1 MVQIAPIEGLAHVI
15 GDTSRRLLD
24 VTLPEFFDYTLR
36 KYGHCEAVVFSQ
48 FGIRWTYAELLK
60 KCDDF
65 AAGLLSLGIYKGDR
79 VGIWSPNRAEWII
92 AQIATARIGAILVN
106 INPAY
111 KATELEYCVNKVGLK
126 CLIFATQFK
135 SSGYAQILKELC
147 PDLDGQKPG
156 YLRLGKM
163 KSLRILVQIS
173 NSPISGAFSFA
184 QVLKKGTSGYRSRL
198 DHISSNLQPDDAIN
212 IQFTSGTT
220 GAPKGATLSHKNIIN
235 NAISCAKAMKLT
247 QYDRLCIPVPLYH
260 CFGMVL
266 GTLACCSA
274 GAAMIF
280 PSEGFDAD
288 TTVRTLKDEACT
300 AVHGVPTMFSAM
312 LSSSEFKGRPIKS
325 LRTGIMAGSQCPET
339 LMRRV
344 LYDLGC
350 SEITIGYGMTETSPI
365 SFQSDVNDTVNVRVS
380 TVGRIQPHC
389 EVKIVDD
396 DGNTCAIGETGEFW
410 ARGYLVMKGY
420 WQDEAATKAS
430 IEAGWMKSGDLAT
443 IDAQGYCRIVGRK
456 KDMVIRGGENIYP
469 AELENFLTSQKG
481 ISEAH
486 VFGIPDEKFGE
497 QLVAWIIAEKGAQL
511 DEASIKELC
520 RKSLA
525 YYKVPAIVRFVENVP
540 LTATGKPQKFRMVEM
555 MMAEK
560 GGKVINSSHPISY
573 QEQNFDQTLGS
584 STPSSTMPAAIAS
597 SFAEIKSTVV

>member
-1 MVQIAPIEGLAHVI
+1 MAQIAPVEGLAHVK

-24 VTLPEFFDYTLR
+24 VTLPEFFAYTR
-36 KYGHCEAVVFSQ
+36 TKYGHCEAVVFSQ
-48 FGIRWTYAELLK
+48 FGLRWTYAELLE

-65 AAGLLSLGIYKGDR
+65 AAGLLALGIYKGDR

-92 AQIATARIGAILVN
+92 AQIATARIGVILVN

-111 KATELEYCVNKVGLK
+111 KATELEYCINKVGLK

-135 SSGYAQILKELC
+135 SSGYAQMLKELC
-147 PDLDGQKPG
+147 PDLSGQKPG
-156 YLRLGKM
+156 HLRLGKLP
-163 KSLRILVQIS
+163 SLRALVQIS
-173 NSPISGAFSFA
+173 NTPISGAFSFDE
-184 QVLKKGTSGYRSRL
+184 VVKKGTAGYLARL
-198 DHISSNLQPDDAIN
+198 DHISSGLLPDEAIN

-344 LYDLGC
+344 L
-350 SEITIGYGMTETSPI
+350 
-365 SFQSDVNDTVNVRVS
+365 
-380 TVGRIQPHC
+380 
-389 EVKIVDD
+389 
-396 DGNTCAIGETGEFW
+396 
-410 ARGYLVMKGY
+410 
-420 WQDEAATKAS
+420 
-430 IEAGWMKSGDLAT
+430 
-443 IDAQGYCRIVGRK
+443 
-456 KDMVIRGGENIYP
+456 
-469 AELENFLTSQKG
+469 
-481 ISEAH
+481 
-486 VFGIPDEKFGE
+486 
-497 QLVAWIIAEKGAQL
+497 
-511 DEASIKELC
+511 
-520 RKSLA
+520 
-525 YYKVPAIVRFVENVP
+525 
-540 LTATGKPQKFRMVEM
+540 
-555 MMAEK
+555 
-560 GGKVINSSHPISY
+560 
-573 QEQNFDQTLGS
+573 
-584 STPSSTMPAAIAS
+584 
-597 SFAEIKSTVV
+597 